1 MSSHDD
7 YWKNYG
13 LWGHEY
19 DTDKINSITG
29 TPYDTNKINSITGTP
44 DYFLQEQETSAL
56 PQPKE
61 VEVQVIPKLKETNE
75 TSLSKGD
82 TLVVYLPEMD
92 SDVDELHV
100 ISDMFD
106 KMFPN
111 NQVLFLPNTFK
122 LGVIKNV

>member
-13 LWGHEY
+13 LWGNEY

>member
-19 DTDKINSITG
+19 DTSKTNSTTG
-29 TPYDTNKINSITGTP
+29 TPI
-44 DYFLQEQETSAL
+44 DYLQEQDTFA
-56 PQPKE
+56 KE
-61 VEVQVIPKLKETNE
+61 VEVSIIPKLKETNE
-75 TSLSKGD
+75 ISLSKGD
-82 TLVVYLPEMD
+82 TLVVYLPEEAMD
-92 SDVDELHV
+92 SDVDELQE

>member
-13 LWGHEY
+13 LWGNEY
-19 DTDKINSITG
+19 DTD
-29 TPYDTNKINSITGTP
+29 KINSITGTP

>member
-1 MSSHDD
+1 MSSLDNYNFLNNWERRNND
-7 YWKNYG
+7 YF
-13 LWGHEY
+13 
-19 DTDKINSITG
+19 SG
-29 TPYDTNKINSITGTP
+29 TPV
-44 DYFLQEQETSAL
+44 DYLQEQETSAL

-61 VEVQVIPKLKETNE
+61 VEVSIIPKLKETNE
-75 TSLSKGD
+75 ISLSKGD
-82 TLVVYLPEMD
+82 TLVVYLPEEAMD
-92 SDVDELHV
+92 SDVDELQA

>member
-13 LWGHEY
+13 VWGNEY
-19 DTDKINSITG
+19 DTSKTNST
-29 TPYDTNKINSITGTP
+29 TGTP

-61 VEVQVIPKLKETNE
+61 VEVQIIPKLKETNE
-75 TSLSKGD
+75 ISLSKGD
-82 TLVVYLPEMD
+82 TLVVYLPEEAMEMD
-92 SDVDELHV
+92 CDAMQDL
-100 ISDMFD
+100 SDMFD

-111 NQVLFLPNTFK
+111 NQILFLPYNFK